1 MRDGTESLD
10 TGRGAPPAGTA
21 YPGLCTT
28 CRHTTTCAL
37 PRRIGNGQDAVRGVR
52 RRGRPLRLRR
62 RPEVRPE
69 AAEVVLGLC
78 PNCENR
84 PSCTYARPESGV
96 WHCEEY
102 R

>member
-10 TGRGAPPAGTA
+10 TGRGAPPVETA

-28 CRHTTTCAL
+28 CRHATTCAL
-37 PRRIGNGQDAVRGVR
+37 PRRIETAKVHCEEFAVADS
-52 RRGRPLRLRR
+52 PSALR

-69 AAEVVLGLC
+69 AAEVVIGLC